1 MHILLAGGSGLI
13 GTTLTR
19 NLLADNHTVTVL
31 SRNPE
36 AHSGPQ
42 GVRFVRWD
50 GRSAAGWG
58 SLVNETDALVNLA
71 GVNLGGSLWTR
82 KRKEALV
89 NSRLFA
95 GQAIMDA
102 LIQAEKRPDVL
113 VQASAVG
120 YYRASGD
127 TLLDESSPSG
137 SDFQSD
143 LCQRWEGSTWAAEDL
158 GIRRV
163 VIRSGVVF
171 ERGAFILRMFLLPF
185 RMYVGGPIGNGRQY
199 LSWIHIND
207 EVNAIT
213 YLISNRGA
221 SGAFNLMSPQP
232 VRNADLGRMISRV
245 LHRPYWFPVPAF
257 AMQLALG
264 ELSTV
269 VLDSWRGVP
278 TRLSELGFQF
288 AFENAESALSDLVG

>member
-13 GTTLTR
+13 GSALTR
-19 NLLADNHTVTVL
+19 KLLADNYTVTVL
-31 SRNPE
+31 SRNPQ

-42 GVRFVRWD
+42 GIRFVGWD

-58 SLVNETDALVNLA
+58 SLVNETDAIVNLA

-89 NSRLFA
+89 NSRLYA

-102 LIQAEKRPDVL
+102 LTQAEKRPEVL

-127 TLLDESSPSG
+127 TLLDESSPPG
-137 SDFQSD
+137 SDFQGD
-143 LCQRWEGSTWAAEDL
+143 LCQRWEESTRSAEEL
-158 GIRRV
+158 GVRRV

-171 ERGAFILRMFLLPF
+171 ERGAFILKMFLLPF
-185 RMYVGGPIGNGRQY
+185 RMFVGGPIGNGKQY
-199 LSWIHIND
+199 ISWVHIND

-213 YLISNRGA
+213 YLINNRDA
-221 SGAFNLMSPQP
+221 SGSFNLMSPQP

-245 LHRPYWFPVPAF
+245 LRRPYWFPVPAF
-257 AMQLALG
+257 AMRLALG

-278 TRLSELGFQF
+278 TRLRDLGFQF
-288 AFENAESALSDLVG
+288 AFENAESALRDLVG

>member
-13 GTTLTR
+13 GTALTR
-19 NLLADNHTVTVL
+19 KLLADNHTVTIL
-31 SRNPE
+31 SRNPD
-36 AHSGPQ
+36 AHSGSQ

-58 SLVNETDALVNLA
+58 SLVNETDAIVNLA

-89 NSRLFA
+89 NSRLYA
-95 GQAIMDA
+95 GQAIMGA
-102 LIQAEKRPDVL
+102 LTQAEKRPEVL

-127 TLLDESSPSG
+127 TLLDESSPPG
-137 SDFQSD
+137 SDFQGD
-143 LCQRWEGSTWAAEDL
+143 LCQRWEESTRSAEEL
-158 GIRRV
+158 GVRRV

-171 ERGAFILRMFLLPF
+171 ERGAFILKMFLLPF
-185 RMYVGGPIGNGRQY
+185 RMFVGGPIGNGKQY
-199 LSWIHIND
+199 ISWIHIND

-213 YLISNRGA
+213 YLINNRDA
-221 SGAFNLMSPQP
+221 SGSFNLMSPQP
-232 VRNADLGRMISRV
+232 VRNGDLGRMISRV
-245 LHRPYWFPVPAF
+245 LRRPYWFPVPAF
-257 AMQLALG
+257 ALRLALG

-278 TRLSELGFQF
+278 ARLNNLGFKF
-288 AFENAESALSDLVG
+288 TFENAESALQDLVG

>member
-13 GTTLTR
+13 GSALTR
-19 NLLADNHTVTVL
+19 RLLADNHTVTVL
-31 SRNPE
+31 SRNPQ

-42 GVRFVRWD
+42 GVRFVGWD

-58 SLVNETDALVNLA
+58 SLVNETDAIVNLA

-82 KRKEALV
+82 KRKDALV
-89 NSRLFA
+89 NSRLYA

-102 LIQAEKRPDVL
+102 LTQAEKRPEVL

-127 TLLDESSPSG
+127 TLLDESSPPG
-137 SDFQSD
+137 SDFQGD
-143 LCQRWEGSTWAAEDL
+143 LCQRWEESTRSAEEL
-158 GIRRV
+158 GVRRV

-171 ERGAFILRMFLLPF
+171 ERGAFILKMFLLPF
-185 RMYVGGPIGNGRQY
+185 RMFVGGPIGNGKQY
-199 LSWIHIND
+199 ISWIHIND

-213 YLISNRGA
+213 YLINNRDA
-221 SGAFNLMSPQP
+221 SGSFNLMSPQP
-232 VRNADLGRMISRV
+232 VRNGDLGRMISRV
-245 LHRPYWFPVPAF
+245 LRRPYWFPVPAF
-257 AMQLALG
+257 AMRLALG

-278 TRLSELGFQF
+278 TRLSDLGFQF
-288 AFENAESALSDLVG
+288 AFENAESALRDLVG

>member
-13 GTTLTR
+13 GSALTR
-19 NLLADNHTVTVL
+19 KLLADNHTVTVL
-31 SRNPE
+31 SRNPD
-36 AHSGPQ
+36 AQSGSQ

-58 SLVNETDALVNLA
+58 SLVNETDVIVNLA

-102 LIQAEKRPDVL
+102 LTRAEKRPEVL

-120 YYRASGD
+120 FYRASGD
-127 TLLDESSPSG
+127 TLLDESSPPG
-137 SDFQSD
+137 SDFQGD
-143 LCQRWEGSTWAAEDL
+143 LCQRWEESTRSAEEL
-158 GIRRV
+158 GVRRV

-171 ERGAFILRMFLLPF
+171 ERGAFILKMFLLPF
-185 RMYVGGPIGNGRQY
+185 RMFVGGPIGNGKQY
-199 LSWIHIND
+199 ISWIHIND

-213 YLISNRGA
+213 YLINNQDA
-221 SGAFNLMSPQP
+221 SGSFNLMSPQP
-232 VRNADLGRMISRV
+232 VRNGDLGRMISRV
-245 LHRPYWFPVPAF
+245 LRRPYWFPVPAF
-257 AMQLALG
+257 AMRLALG

-278 TRLSELGFQF
+278 TRLSNLGFKF
-288 AFENAESALSDLVG
+288 AFENAGSALRDLVG

>member
-13 GTTLTR
+13 GTALTR
-19 NLLADNHTVTVL
+19 KLLADNHTVTVL
-31 SRNPE
+31 SRNPD
-36 AHSGPQ
+36 AQSGPQ

-58 SLVNETDALVNLA
+58 SLVNETDAIVNLA

-89 NSRLFA
+89 NSRLYA

-102 LIQAEKRPDVL
+102 LTQAEKRPEVL

-127 TLLDESSPSG
+127 TLLDESSPPG
-137 SDFQSD
+137 SDFQGD
-143 LCQRWEGSTWAAEDL
+143 LCQRWEESTRSAEEL
-158 GIRRV
+158 GVRRV

-171 ERGAFILRMFLLPF
+171 ERGAFILKMFLLPF
-185 RMYVGGPIGNGRQY
+185 RMFVGGPIGNGKQY
-199 LSWIHIND
+199 ISWIHIND

-213 YLISNRGA
+213 YLINNRDA
-221 SGAFNLMSPQP
+221 SGSFNLMSPQP
-232 VRNADLGRMISRV
+232 VRNGDLGRMISRV
-245 LHRPYWFPVPAF
+245 LRRPYWFPVPAF
-257 AMQLALG
+257 ALRLALG

-278 TRLSELGFQF
+278 ARLNNLGFKF
-288 AFENAESALSDLVG
+288 TFENAESALQDLVG